1 MTEIFSKIEQL
12 QKNTNQIRKQL
23 SKLSNK
29 FDTKQ
34 KFTVYEH
41 TIQNDSFRKNQ
52 KNLQHKHMTDEQF
65 HQYAERKLH
74 KNLESGFIKEAGTQK
89 YKKINQPGQY
99 VKNNLGVIVYKVL
112 NAA

>member
-1 MTEIFSKIEQL
+1 
-12 QKNTNQIRKQL
+12 
-23 SKLSNK
+23 
-29 FDTKQ
+29 
-34 KFTVYEH
+34 
-41 TIQNDSFRKNQ
+41 
-52 KNLQHKHMTDEQF
+52 MTDEQF